1 MVDVTVIQ
9 DLGVPPSGVTNI
21 VGVTGAG
28 NQPTYP
34 ASLSFPGTPI
44 PPIAFTD
51 FVGGNLKAAGII
63 AILGRNI
70 LKQFVLVYNGPGGFV
85 SLSF

>member
-51 FVGGNLKAAGII
+51 FV